1 MPASPECQLVLL
13 DLSEDRFPELSE
25 WAEWLSDCGFHVQ
38 LASWGLDE
46 DTIPDV
52 ILYADTIDPSL
63 RERIAEPIHSG
74 LVSTIMIESI
84 DLVSNSDPE
93 YRVARN
99 ADQHHFNQVVAM
111 AAQIVQLRR
120 RLNVDQ
126 LKIQSLSSLALTDPL
141 TGIANRRAWSDEMT
155 DRLNEKESIC
165 IAIIDADFFKT
176 INDNDGH
183 NVGDNVLRAMADAM
197 RTKLRGRDFLAR
209 LGGDEFGLLISDVTH
224 SVADSIV
231 ERIRASVTERLSTL
245 DLPNVTL
252 SAGYV
257 FVETQSGVSEELL
270 YSMASKA
277 LSVAKR
283 QQRNCTYGHLV

>member
-1 MPASPECQLVLL
+1 MSPASPESQLVLL
-13 DLSEDRFPELSE
+13 DLVEDQFPELSA
-25 WAEWLSDCGFHVQ
+25 WAEWLSDYGFHVQ
-38 LASWGLDE
+38 LASWGLD
-46 DTIPDV
+46 DDCVPDV
-52 ILYADTIDPSL
+52 IVHSDVVSENLKTRFADPLESKLI
-63 RERIAEPIHSG
+63 
-74 LVSTIMIESI
+74 STISI
-84 DLVSNSDPE
+84 DSDQESTGAE
-93 YRVARN
+93 YYLARDADRV
-99 ADQHHFNQVVAM
+99 HFSQTVAM
-111 AAQIVQLRR
+111 AAEIVQLLR

-141 TGIANRRAWSDEMT
+141 TGIANRRAWSDEIT
-155 DRLNEKESIC
+155 DRLNEKEAIC

-183 NVGDNVLRAMADAM
+183 NVGDSVLRAMADAM

-209 LGGDEFGLLISDVTH
+209 LGGDEFGLLISDVNH
-224 SVADSIV
+224 AVADSIV
-231 ERIRASVTERLSTL
+231 ERIRASVTDRLSTL

-257 FVETQSGVSEELL
+257 FVEKYSGVSEELL